1 MTNRFT
7 NRASEVNVRVTT
19 MPLILLGLAALSMT
33 LAIAAFALEAE
44 LPTGVRV
51 VSEYWA
57 TRQGVSA
64 RVLMMAPPEPRAG
77 VVLLPGGHGNIN
89 LDVQAHIGWGR
100 DDFVIRTR
108 ASYPR
113 VGFLTIIP
121 DIAIDR
127 KPPAK
132 LDDYRR
138 SESQAYDLGAIS
150 DHLRGLTEKVFAV
163 AYDRGATSA
172 LNAAARRKM
181 DLVSGLVLISP
192 VLESVQPSDALL
204 QDGARLAFA
213 KMPVLLISHASDEC
227 SSGAVKELS
236 SIATVSTA
244 RSFRAVSITGGQ
256 DQYQLS
262 DPFAYYR
269 DPCNKEAHHALAGL
283 DGYVSNIITQ
293 WLLTLA
299 GS

>member
-1 MTNRFT
+1 MRIT
-7 NRASEVNVRVTT
+7 A
-19 MPLILLGLAALSMT
+19 MPFVLACLAVPSMT
-33 LAIAAFALEAE
+33 LAITAFAVDVEV
-44 LPTGVRV
+44 PTDVRV
-51 VSEYWA
+51 ASEYWA
-57 TRQGVSA
+57 TRQGVSV

-77 VVLLPGGHGNIN
+77 VILLPGGHGNIN

-113 VGFLTIIP
+113 AGFLTIIP
-121 DIAIDR
+121 DISNDR

-132 LDDYRR
+132 LDGYRR

-150 DHLRGLTEKVFAV
+150 DHLRGLTEKVFVV

-172 LNAAARRKM
+172 LNTAARRKM
-181 DLVSGLVLISP
+181 DLISGLVLISP
-192 VLESVQPSDALL
+192 ILESGQASETLL

-213 KMPVLLISHASDEC
+213 KMPVLLISHASDGC
-227 SSGAVKELS
+227 SSGVVKELS

-244 RSFRAVSITGGQ
+244 RSFRAVSVTGRQ
-256 DQYQLS
+256 DRYQLS

-269 DPCNKEAHHALAGL
+269 DPCNKEAYHALAGL

-293 WLLTLA
+293 WLLTQV
-299 GS
+299 GF